1 MISLFHS
8 LAILCVPILE
18 MHNIMSTAGT
28 SSVFLSK
35 LRIKLLAFYPEC
47 RSLIGYVTRYLFSD
61 TALIRYRVPPFAA
74 C

>member
-8 LAILCVPILE
+8 LAILFVPILE
-18 MHNIMSTAGT
+18 MHNITSTDRT

-35 LRIKLLAFYPEC
+35 LRIKLPSFYPEC
-47 RSLIGYVTRYLFSD
+47 RSLIGYVTHYLFSD
-61 TALIRYRVPPFAA
+61 TALIRYRFPPFAA